1 MENLAKY
8 IKPSDGSVTKLEAL
22 DDAIMA
28 SSLDIPY
35 DNALGF
41 SITNAI
47 DFINK
52 SQRSGSG
59 SPTFCMSSS
68 GNGMN
73 DNYLKAYIR
82 NNKSSSLLYFDAAT
96 DDLVSVLCYNYDT
109 NLKAM
114 HIIAFCLNQKKNFG
128 VKGYEIIDEVKELVR
143 ESIPTTGIKTIILE
157 SVGSALDFYKRQG
170 FKRNLRRF
178 EKGLI
183 PMISHYAPRADVM
196 GRERWSPKGPTP
208 HVSSRSIA
216 KGSSSVGKTLD
227 ASPATAEVSSHHTP
241 PPPAAKLSSH
251 TPPPAKL
258 SSHTPPAKKSSHT
271 PPPGAKKSAH
281 NSPMRGNLLDDSDI
295 SDIKDSSDS
304 QRTVVI
310 IHIDP
315 HDKKKD
321 TYEFYDPLSHKRQK
335 IDARPLKAYNKYGSD
350 FITGLEY
357 EKKMPSETRKKSHKR
372 KNSGGSH
379 KTHKRRRR

>member
-8 IKPSDGSVTKLEAL
+8 IKASTGSVKELEDL
-22 DDAIMA
+22 DDAII
-28 SSLDIPY
+28 SSNMDIPY
-35 DNALGF
+35 DSALGF
-41 SITNAI
+41 YITDAI
-47 DFINK
+47 AFINK
-52 SQRSGSG
+52 SQQSG
-59 SPTFCMSSS
+59 SPTFCISSS

-73 DNYLKAYIR
+73 DNYLKHYLR
-82 NNKSSSLLYFDAAT
+82 NNKTSSLLYSDAAT
-96 DDLVSVLCYNYDT
+96 DELVSVLCYDYDS
-109 NLKAM
+109 NLNAM

-143 ESIPTTGIKTIILE
+143 QAIPATGIKTIILE
-157 SVGSALDFYKRQG
+157 SVGSALDFYKKQG

-183 PMISHYAPRADVM
+183 PMISHYAPRVDDR
-196 GRERWSPKGPTP
+196 GNERWSPKGPTP
-208 HVSSRSIA
+208 HVSSRSVA
-216 KGSSSVGKTLD
+216 KGSSVGQTLD
-227 ASPATAEVSSHHTP
+227 ASPEEVSSHHTSP
-241 PPPAAKLSSH
+241 PPPPRAKLSSH
-251 TPPPAKL
+251 TPPPRAKL
-258 SSHTPPAKKSSHT
+258 SSHT
-271 PPPGAKKSAH
+271 PPGAKKSAH
-281 NSPMRGNLLDDSDI
+281 NSPLRGNLLDDSDI
-295 SDIKDSSDS
+295 SDFKDIKDIKDSSDS

-357 EKKMPSETRKKSHKR
+357 EKKLPSETRKKSHKR
-372 KNSGGSH
+372 KNSGGRN
-379 KTHKRRRR
+379 KTKRSTR